1 MAAVLIVEDEAIV
14 ALDLS
19 NQIQDLGHKVVGIAD
34 NADAAVRLA
43 TQHRPDVVL
52 MDVVIKGDRD
62 GIEAARP
69 IQNELGIP
77 VIFLTA
83 FSDTQTVD
91 RATQVG
97 PFGYLNKPFQ
107 IRELRA
113 AIQLAVYK
121 GQMEAGL
128 RESEQWFA
136 SALRCVGDGVVASD
150 EDGSVRFMN
159 PAAERITGWTLA
171 EAVGKPVS
179 QILCFA
185 SFDMEPSRPG
195 NEPASREFGSVMVTR
210 SGRTI
215 RTDESS
221 APIHDRWG
229 RELGRVTAFRD
240 VSERIRTEQ
249 SLRESE
255 QRFRSA
261 FDHAPTGM
269 ALVALDGKLEQ
280 VNKAFCELL
289 GYDARKLLSTT
300 QERLSHPEDR
310 SLERQHLHRLF
321 GSGLSSIQFEKRYR
335 RADGSTIWGLV
346 SVSLLRQWE
355 RPWRYLY
362 QVSDLTERR
371 RVEAELARLAHQDS
385 LTGLANRAGLSQEA
399 ERLITLAGRSRA
411 PQQIGVIYMDLDRF
425 KQVNDTLGHEVGDRL
440 LQVVADRLRTSVREG
455 DCVARLGGDE
465 FVLLLPEVH
474 GEADV
479 AAIAEKLR
487 QQVQQP
493 IAFEDNALLV
503 TTSMGVSLFPRDG
516 GDLTTLL
523 RCADSALY
531 EAKAEGRDSVQMFH
545 HDMLARLQERFA
557 VERGLRGAAERGE
570 LSLHYQAVMSIG
582 GEQPVAAEAL
592 LRWQHPERGL
602 LSPAAF
608 FDIAEDSGLS
618 LGIGSWVVRRA
629 CQDAMAWPEIGGR
642 ALAVCVNLSSRQF
655 RSSQLVGEVASALRE
670 SGLPPHRLWLEI
682 GEKQLQVSSGQSLA
696 VLTALKSLG
705 VQIVIDDLGTG
716 YSSLAY
722 LKRFAPMTLKI
733 DRSVVSGIV
742 DDPDDAAIVRAVI
755 GIARSLK
762 VGVVAK
768 GVETAAQRDLLE
780 SEGCAGGQGWL
791 YAPTRSAADF
801 SEWLRLH

>member
-43 TQHRPDVVL
+43 TQHRPDIVL
-52 MDVVIKGDRD
+52 MDVVLKGDRD
-62 GIEAARP
+62 GIEAAKP
-69 IQNELGIP
+69 IQGELGIP

-150 EDGSVRFMN
+150 ENGSVRFMN
-159 PAAERITGWTLA
+159 PAAERITGWTLS

-179 QILCFA
+179 QVMCFA
-185 SFDMEPSRPG
+185 SFDMEPSRTS

-310 SLERQHLHRLF
+310 ALERQHLHRLF

-371 RVEAELARLAHQDS
+371 RVETELARLAHQDS
-385 LTGLANRAGLSQEA
+385 LTGLANRAGLSLEA
-399 ERLITLAGRSRA
+399 ERLITLAGRSRS

-474 GEADV
+474 GETDV

-493 IAFEDNALLV
+493 IAFEDNDLLV

-531 EAKAEGRDSVQMFH
+531 EAKAEGRDTVQVFH
-545 HDMLARLQERFA
+545 SDMLARLQERFA
-557 VERGLRGAAERGE
+557 IERGLRGASERGE
-570 LSLHYQAVMSIG
+570 LNVHYQAVMSIG
-582 GEQPVAAEAL
+582 GDLPVAAEAL

-608 FDIAEDSGLS
+608 FDIAEESGLS
-618 LGIGSWVVRRA
+618 LGIGNWVVRQA
-629 CQDAMAWPEIGGR
+629 CRDAMGWPEVGGQ

-670 SGLPPHRLWLEI
+670 SGLPPQRLWLEI
-682 GEKQLQVSSGQSLA
+682 GEKQLQNNSEQTLSALN
-696 VLTALKSLG
+696 ALKSLG
-705 VQIVIDDLGTG
+705 VQIVIDDFGTG
-716 YSSLAY
+716 YSSLAH

-733 DRSVVSGIV
+733 DRSVVNGIV

-755 GIARSLK
+755 GVARSLK

-768 GVETAAQRDLLE
+768 GVETVAQRDLLE
-780 SEGCAGGQGWL
+780 SEGCAGGQGWF
-791 YAPTRSAADF
+791 YARTQSAAEF
-801 SEWLRLH
+801 GEWLRLH